1 MRGVMTITG
10 PDGTI
15 VVPISHDADIADI
28 FLQDVGNRFYI
39 PSQPLSTMHM
49 YVYLNETYAKWN
61 GNYFRDMGTEW
72 LGKVVHIVRGNEMA
86 RHVKSHVAN
95 LVEMGFRDA
104 RWTVDTITG
113 RFSQLDASRRQSR
126 RVSPMTNRF
135 LGEPITTDRVRSGIE
150 RMKAGRAVE
159 MLRKYVGDI

>member
-1 MRGVMTITG
+1 MRGVMTINA
-10 PDGTI
+10 PDGAIIATI
-15 VVPISHDADIADI
+15 THDADTADRI
-28 FLQDVGNRFYI
+28 LRQTLDLVYRIG
-39 PSQPLSTMHM
+39 QPLTTMQM
-49 YVYLNETYAKWN
+49 YLHLNEAYAQEN
-61 GNYFRDMGTEW
+61 GNYFRNMGTEW
-72 LGKVVHIVRGNEMA
+72 LGKPF
-86 RHVKSHVAN
+86 HVAKDEGSHVARN
-95 LVEMGFRDA
+95 YVRGLVEMGFRDA